1 MTVTV
6 WRSEST
12 TPHRVHEGVV
22 QVSRYVDGIDL
33 YNRDGLLAAYG
44 PEHCWSIETEGEK
57 P

>member
-1 MTVTV
+1 VTVTV